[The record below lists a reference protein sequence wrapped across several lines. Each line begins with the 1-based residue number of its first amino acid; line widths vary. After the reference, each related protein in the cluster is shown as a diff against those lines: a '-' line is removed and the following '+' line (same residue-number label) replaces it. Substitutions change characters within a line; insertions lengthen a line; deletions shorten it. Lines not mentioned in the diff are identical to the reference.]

1 MRIATPGVLALSFCA
16 IAAGQ
21 QPQPPAAP
29 AAPPALSPAPAP
41 APRVTPAPPSP
52 LDVTPARPSSAPP
65 ATGAPPAAAAPLSVE
80 EAVRLALQHAS
91 TFQQAS
97 LNERIAAED
106 VRQARAAFLP
116 RLESRLVYIHTSPA
130 HGVTPRTASYIA
142 ANAVDEYLGLVGVTG
157 DLDLS
162 GRLRATLQ
170 RNRALLEA
178 AHAGTE
184 VARRALGHATI
195 DTYYAMALATARR
208 RAAEQNLASAEEFE
222 RVTALS
228 AHAGEV
234 ADVDLI
240 RGELQTITRRDEL
253 EQARAA
259 EIAAASALRILVGYT
274 FAQPIGTTDLV
285 AAPPLPGEI
294 DRLTADM
301 ISRRPEFAQFSAER
315 RAAELGVRV
324 ARAERRPGV
333 TYALDGGVDTD
344 SLRPT
349 PLHEHAGFSA
359 TLGITIP
366 IYDWGAS
373 RSRELQARD
382 RAAIAESARVAA
394 LRSFE
399 QQFYDARAQALA
411 AAARIHLTSEGVA
424 AAEKNVEVSIA
435 RYRAG
440 EAPILEVTDAQTT
453 LIAQRSAY
461 YQALFDYQSARA
473 RLAQATGQ

>member
-1 MRIATPGVLALSFCA
+1 VRDDPHVIRPRAPSWRTAVPGILILSVCA
-16 IAAGQ
+16 VARGQ
-21 QPQPPAAP
+21 QPEKV
-29 AAPPALSPAPAP
+29 PAPAP
-41 APRVTPAPPSP
+41 SPLSVTPVPS
-52 LDVTPARPSSAPP
+52 LSAP
-65 ATGAPPAAAAPLSVE
+65 ATPGATSAAAPPLSVGD
-80 EAVRLALQHAS
+80 AVRLALQQAS

-116 RLESRLVYIHTSPA
+116 RLESRLSYIHTSPA
-130 HGVTPRTASYIA
+130 RGVSPRTASYIA
-142 ANAVDEYLGLVGVTG
+142 ANAVDEYLGLVGLTG

-162 GRLRATLQ
+162 GRLRATLE
-170 RNRALLEA
+170 RNSALLEA
-178 AHAGTE
+178 ARSGTE
-184 VARRALGHATI
+184 VARRALIQATS
-195 DTYYAMALATARR
+195 DAYYAMALATARR

-228 AHAGEV
+228 ARGGEV
-234 ADVDLI
+234 ADVDLD
-240 RGELQTITRRDEL
+240 RSQLQTITRRDEL

-259 EIAAASALRILVGYT
+259 ETAASSGLRILVGYA
-274 FAQPIGTTDLV
+274 FSQPIGTTDLV
-285 AAPPLPGEI
+285 ATLPRPGEI
-294 DRLTADM
+294 DRLTSDM
-301 ISRRPEFAQFSAER
+301 ISRRPEFAQLSAER

-333 TYALDGGVDTD
+333 TYAIDGGVDAG

-349 PLHEHAGFSA
+349 PLREHSGFSA
-359 TLGITIP
+359 TVGVTIP
-366 IYDWGAS
+366 IWDWGAS

-382 RAAIAESARVAA
+382 RAAIAESERLAA
-394 LRSFE
+394 LRTFE
-399 QQFYDARAQALA
+399 QQFYDARAQAVA
-411 AAARIHLTSEGVA
+411 AVTRIRLTSEGVA
-424 AAEKNVEVSIA
+424 KAERNLDVSIA

-440 EAPILEVTDAQTT
+440 EAPILEVTDAQTN